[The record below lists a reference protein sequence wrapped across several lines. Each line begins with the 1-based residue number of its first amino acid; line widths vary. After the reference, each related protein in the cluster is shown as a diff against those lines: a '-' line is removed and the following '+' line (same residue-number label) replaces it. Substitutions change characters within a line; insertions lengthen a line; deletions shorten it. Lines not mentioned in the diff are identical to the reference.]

1 MQRRGEM
8 VKALHLHPQDLR
20 RGKTKT
26 NITIIIFDTQS
37 SCKERSFTV
46 LVIHLYKSKC
56 RQASVAP
63 HTVIRDGQKSL
74 PTCPH
79 TAMLTLALLSVS
91 AYLWSALRGVFG
103 SLDRV
108 LSVLLSSHLVL
119 EARI

>member
-1 MQRRGEM
+1 M
-8 VKALHLHPQDLR
+8 
-20 RGKTKT
+20 
-26 NITIIIFDTQS
+26 
-37 SCKERSFTV
+37 

-74 PTCPH
+74 PTCPR

>member
-1 MQRRGEM
+1 M
-8 VKALHLHPQDLR
+8 
-20 RGKTKT
+20 
-26 NITIIIFDTQS
+26 
-37 SCKERSFTV
+37 
-46 LVIHLYKSKC
+46 LVIHWYKSKC

-91 AYLWSALRGVFG
+91 AYLWSVLRGVFG